1 MAYLKITPAMAQRFM
16 HARSLGT
23 YDRKVARKALMR
35 EIHQAFPGL
44 GNAKLKFFV
53 ENPDNPMYCVIR
65 NKRTDEPFDDGQP
78 DAPAVELQ
86 SDDLFAD
93 AAPVIAKA
101 KAKAKKPAV
110 KAKKPVAKAKPA
122 AKPSKAP
129 AKAKAPTAKP
139 AKAKAKATP
148 APKVEKPAAAS
159 YPRAVRVTLDGQRR
173 RLGTAKSAAEERLM
187 IAKAR
192 QA

>member
-16 HARSLGT
+16 QARSLST

-78 DAPAVELQ
+78 GAPAVELQ

-93 AAPVIAKA
+93 AATVIA

-110 KAKKPVAKAKPA
+110 KVKKPVAKAKPA

-129 AKAKAPTAKP
+129 AKAKAPAAKP